1 MSTLTPA
8 QRAQI
13 RTYLGWTARFAQ
25 TDTRLE
31 WAMNAID
38 ADPDPSN
45 YNNVTALLT
54 QIQTLKDTTLP
65 STYGRLKAVEVGSIK
80 ISEARGTGGKGEEIA
95 ILRSEGRR
103 MVGEL
108 AVIFGVEVR
117 HDVFS
122 GSGPSHYTDRYGMHP
137 GLGKGGLPR
146 LG

>member
-1 MSTLTPA
+1 MAAFTLA

-38 ADPDPSN
+38 ADSDTSN
-45 YNNVTALLT
+45 HDNVVALLA
-54 QIQTLKDTTLP
+54 QITTMKNTTIP
-65 STYGRLKAVEVGSIK
+65 ATYGRLKATEVGSIK
-80 ISEARGTGGKGEEIA
+80 ISGAGGKMEEIG

-117 HDVFS
+117 HDIFS
-122 GSGPSHYTDRYGMHP
+122 GSGPSHFTDRHGQHL